1 MTETLDAAQRD
12 RLRAF
17 ADVLI
22 PAAHDMPGAGEV
34 GVADGQLDR
43 VLAVRDDLR
52 EPLLRAVA
60 RLDPGDHEGVLE
72 QLAREDAEA
81 HDALLLVIVGGY
93 YIDGDV
99 RRRLGYDGQVPT
111 EVRPEIIPNYVE
123 EGLIEPLLARGPV
136 YRDPAHPVPGGID
149 PGSGL
154 TNGSSI
160 TDDPGEERAQMANDD
175 HGTAHA

>member
-1 MTETLDAAQRD
+1 MIDDAHRD

-17 ADVLI
+17 ASILI
-22 PAAHDMPGAGEV
+22 PEAHGMPSAGDV

-43 VLAVRDDLR
+43 VLAVRDDLTA
-52 EPLLRAVA
+52 PLLRAIA
-60 RLDPGDHEGVLE
+60 QLDPDDHEGTLE
-72 QLAREDAEA
+72 RLQRDDAEA

-93 YIDGDV
+93 YIDPDV

-136 YRDPAHPVPGGID
+136 YRDPAPQGQAPTGA
-149 PGSGL
+149 GSSL
-154 TNGSSI
+154 TTGSSI
-160 TDDPGEERAQMANDD
+160 TDDLREETAEMATDD
-175 HGTAHA
+175 HGTSRA

>member
-1 MTETLDAAQRD
+1 MSVVDDSHRD

-22 PAAHDMPGAGEV
+22 PEAHGMPAASQV

-43 VLAVRDDLR
+43 VLAVRDDLTA
-52 EPLLRAVA
+52 PLMRAIAQV
-60 RLDPGDHEGVLE
+60 DPADHEGSLE
-72 QLAREDAEA
+72 RLQRDDAEA

-93 YIDGDV
+93 YIDPDV
-99 RRRLGYDGQVPT
+99 RRRLGYDGQVPA

-123 EGLIEPLLARGPV
+123 EGLIEPLLERGPV
-136 YRDPAHPVPGGID
+136 YREVSDPAHP
-149 PGSGL
+149 GSTL

-160 TDDPGEERAQMANDD
+160 LDDLGEERAKMATDET
-175 HGTAHA
+175 GTARA